1 MSQRKMIDFLKKH
14 KLKIGSVCI
23 AFAFVVAIILVIL
36 TIVVYFSVNKND
48 KTEEDTEAEITL
60 KDAEKPRKV
69 YSADTESPKKDKK
82 VSNKS
87 SMPSVKISQGKAYSS
102 NYAYG
107 QTYSSNYAYGKG
119 FEGFDYKF
127 NSISL
132 IETFEHEDDKKKNI
146 TEDIELELEQ
156 EQTTKPL
163 QDKDQQDD
171 KQVEPVAVD
180 NDAFCFGSFCMN
192 DENTEEFTQ
201 KDTINE
207 ALKIKY

>member
-1 MSQRKMIDFLKKH
+1 MLLI
-14 KLKIGSVCI
+14 
-23 AFAFVVAIILVIL
+23 VVAIILVIL
-36 TIVVYFSVNKND
+36 TVISAIVYFSVNKND

-82 VSNKS
+82 ASNVS
-87 SMPSVKISQGKAYSS
+87 SMSSVNTSYSS

-107 QTYSSNYAYGKG
+107 QTYSSNYAYGEG

>member
-82 VSNKS
+82 ASNVS
-87 SMPSVKISQGKAYSS
+87 SMPSVNTS
-102 NYAYG
+102 
-107 QTYSSNYAYGKG
+107 YSSNYAYGKG

>member
-1 MSQRKMIDFLKKH
+1 MIDFLKKH
-14 KLKIGSVCI
+14 KLKIAVLCI
-23 AFAFVVAIILVIL
+23 AFVVAIILVIL
-36 TIVVYFSVNKND
+36 AVISAIVYFSVNKND

-87 SMPSVKISQGKAYSS
+87 SMPSVTQGKAYSS

-107 QTYSSNYAYGKG
+107 QTYSSNYAYGEG

-132 IETFEHEDDKKKNI
+132 IETFEHEDDKKKKI